1 MTAMAAEHGRAENQR
16 YAPGVAKGLN
26 LEPLAATYV
35 QRVLSE
41 AVMTHWRNTMV
52 DRPETDAAVYV
63 TGWTISGLARISH
76 RVRRI
81 GAPNQRKFFCEK
93 DFGMIRGAP
102 DADRV

>member
-1 MTAMAAEHGRAENQR
+1 MLFHARYRLAAEVTVPSADQHASAILRAYEEAQ
-16 YAPGVAKGLN
+16 AGL
-26 LEPLAATYV
+26 LGKAV
-35 QRVLSE
+35 VL
-41 AVMTHWRNTMV
+41 
-52 DRPETDAAVYV
+52 TDGKA
-63 TGWTISGLARISH
+63 GTIEKVWLARISH